1 MPKLEQMVEEL
12 QFKHLKRSMKAA
24 AAGAG
29 SNKGHQGLGS
39 SAADRSSLTP
49 SPVQLPPSMLPPTRS
64 GASFASF
71 DEGGMDD
78 DMGLVHPDFR

>member
-24 AAGAG
+24 AGAG
-29 SNKGHQGLGS
+29 NNKLGS
-39 SAADRSSLTP
+39 SSADRSSLTP
-49 SPVQLPPSMLPPTRS
+49 SPVQLPPSMLPPARS

-71 DEGGMDD
+71 DEGAMDD